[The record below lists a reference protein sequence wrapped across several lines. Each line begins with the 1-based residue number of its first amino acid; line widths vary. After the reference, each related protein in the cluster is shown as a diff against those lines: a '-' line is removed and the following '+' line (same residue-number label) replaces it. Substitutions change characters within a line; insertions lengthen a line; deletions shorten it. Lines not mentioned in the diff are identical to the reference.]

1 MSTITLKTDTAML
14 ALLDVLQ
21 DIHDGRLTVDVG
33 TADDIHRALRRL
45 SEIGHRG

>member
-1 MSTITLKTDTAML
+1 MSAVTLKTDSAML

-21 DIHDGRLTVDVG
+21 DIHDGKLTVTVG

-45 SEIGHRG
+45 SEIGNQE